1 MGNTLGVLP
10 SFFAFVL
17 PSRALLKQPFSQIQL
32 ALLTSPP
39 QGARALK
46 QVFTMMM
53 KFFIIIL
60 SSQSQCA
67 ELAAV
72 PPPPNPL
79 KSIKATPVFK

>member
-1 MGNTLGVLP
+1 MGSTLGVLP

-32 ALLTSPP
+32 ALLTSLP

-46 QVFTMMM
+46 QVFTMM

-60 SSQSQCA
+60 SSQCA
-67 ELAAV
+67 QLAAV
-72 PPPPNPL
+72 PPPP
-79 KSIKATPVFK
+79 IH

>member
-1 MGNTLGVLP
+1 MGSTLGVLP

-17 PSRALLKQPFSQIQL
+17 PSRALLQQPFSQIQL

-60 SSQSQCA
+60 SSQCA